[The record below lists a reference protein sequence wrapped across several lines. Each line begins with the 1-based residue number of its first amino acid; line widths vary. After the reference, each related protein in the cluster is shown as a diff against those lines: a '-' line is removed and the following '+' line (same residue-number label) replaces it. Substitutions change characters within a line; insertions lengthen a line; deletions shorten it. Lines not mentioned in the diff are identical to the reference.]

1 LKKSGTETVVL
12 EETPWVLESKNEE
25 EQMSKLA
32 LLFDVN
38 SMKNSIHQDWEDLR
52 NCRIRM
58 EDFRGIKV
66 IRVLIPHHCTFL
78 KI

>member
-25 EQMSKLA
+25 EQMRNWLC
-32 LLFDVN
+32 FDVN
-38 SMKNSIHQDWEDLR
+38 TMKNSFI
-52 NCRIRM
+52 RI
-58 EDFRGIKV
+58 G
-66 IRVLIPHHCTFL
+66 